1 MSLAGRGGIYIGW
14 PFGRSGSRVR
24 ECANEPDPT
33 VDFGCMGDYSKEEFT
48 IHLPKDVKVRAMPR
62 NVEIKGKYQTY
73 KATYELKGNTITA
86 ARGKEDHK
94 PRAGSA
100 PAGEAGSKKIA
111 TSVEAETRPP
121 PLFSW

>member
-48 IHLPKDVKVRAMPR
+48 IHLPTDVKVRAMPR

-86 ARGKEDHK
+86 VRGMEEKKQQARCG
-94 PRAGSA
+94 AGN
-100 PAGEAGSKKIA
+100 EAGRKEIPMGVTK
-111 TSVEAETRPP
+111 ERPA
-121 PLFSW
+121 

>member
-48 IHLPKDVKVRAMPR
+48 IHLPTDVKVRAMPR

-86 ARGKEDHK
+86 VRGKGGHNPGPGCPPANEAGYKENARGVRKGR
-94 PRAGSA
+94 RA
-100 PAGEAGSKKIA
+100 
-111 TSVEAETRPP
+111 PP
-121 PLFSW
+121 FDQL